1 MQKNLKTTKTHMFMN
16 GFILRKFRQVTVLLV
31 LFAAQSLYAQSPSSY
46 LAAYKANNTQKADRV
61 VWKESNNYIFAHLY
75 RDDTDTTNYNFPVT
89 PRLER
94 SIVSYEN
101 SSYMKD
107 GCKRVKQ
114 SLLQVMRSL
123 TDAQVKMLQ
132 GDKPT
137 KTSPIRLWLLL
148 YKGNVV
154 KTLYTLRGGLKK
166 EGFLES
172 FILDVDSKIRDV
184 KFLGF
189 ESYGIQ
195 CCNINIFISSKEIQ
209 DYTGILSDYQTF
221 VENQETLWVLDGVV
235 LKDTKGLTIDLIDC
249 SEPYVPLGKALGK
262 EPGEFESLSVIT
274 GKKAVEQYGTK
285 ETAQIVTVDELA
297 LRMQRAHLEKL
308 GMNSKLDID

>member
-46 LAAYKANNTQKADRV
+46 LAAYKANNTQKVDRV

-209 DYTGILSDYQTF
+209 KLYNKSA
-221 VENQETLWVLDGVV
+221 
-235 LKDTKGLTIDLIDC
+235 K
-249 SEPYVPLGKALGK
+249 
-262 EPGEFESLSVIT
+262 ESLSKMDDVQPNVT
-274 GKKAVEQYGTK
+274 LVEGYSG
-285 ETAQIVTVDELA
+285 ALLA
-297 LRMQRAHLEKL
+297 YSLFQKYMKNN
-308 GMNSKLDID
+308 GN